1 MKQESTV
8 ADNCNLLLFT
18 CPQPGSIEKWEIV
31 RNNLWH
37 YYDHTCNQIIAK
49 VFQMSTIHI
58 QTRKEGEQDINESC
72 GKH

>member
-18 CPQPGSIEKWEIV
+18 CPQPGPVEKWEKV

-37 YYDHTCNQIIAK
+37 CYDHTCNQIIAK
-49 VFQMSTIHI
+49 AFQMSSIHI
-58 QTRKEGEQDINESC
+58 QPGKEGEKDINESC

>member
-18 CPQPGSIEKWEIV
+18 CPQPRPVEKWEKV

-37 YYDHTCNQIIAK
+37 CYDHTCNQIIAK
-49 VFQMSTIHI
+49 AFQMSI
-58 QTRKEGEQDINESC
+58 QFIFNQEKKVKKI
-72 GKH
+72 